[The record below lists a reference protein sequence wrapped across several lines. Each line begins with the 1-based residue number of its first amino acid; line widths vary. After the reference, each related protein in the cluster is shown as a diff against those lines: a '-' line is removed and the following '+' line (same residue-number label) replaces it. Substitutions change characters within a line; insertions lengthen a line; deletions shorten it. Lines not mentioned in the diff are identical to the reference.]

1 VKQAFLW
8 LVSGLL
14 ALLGLTAI
22 CALVALA
29 RVAPIDVRALARR
42 APARSALMEQRER
55 EARQRDRPY
64 AESRHWVSLDRMS
77 PHLRNAVLVAEDA
90 RFFSHEGFD
99 WNEIRQSASRNLRE
113 RRIARGGSTITQQL
127 AKNLWLSTAQTPW
140 RKFEEMI
147 LAVRLER
154 SLGKRRILELY
165 LNTIEWGD
173 GIYGAEAAA
182 RHWFGVSAASL
193 GAGQAIRLA
202 AVIINPRR
210 YSPIEPSPRIENRVR
225 IIAGR
230 LRRRGAIT
238 EAEYRVAV
246 GLPPEAPAPAVDS
259 TFLPPP
265 PDSGV
270 VAEPEIAPAPG
281 PGLPVD
287 PAPPFPEPG
296 LEPPATDSL
305 GDPGRLVTSPLPRP
319 SPRPAGAR

>member
-1 VKQAFLW
+1 VKQAFFW
-8 LVSGLL
+8 LVSGVL
-14 ALLGLTAI
+14 ALLGLAAI

-42 APARSALMEQRER
+42 VPERSALMEERER
-55 EARQRDRPY
+55 EARQRERPY
-64 AESRHWVSLDRMS
+64 AETRYWVPLERIS

-99 WNEIRQSASRNLRE
+99 WNEIRQSARRNLRE

-127 AKNLWLSTAQTPW
+127 AKNLWLTTAQTPW

-154 SLGKRRILELY
+154 SLSKRRILELY

-173 GIYGAEAAA
+173 GVYGAEAAA
-182 RHWFGVSAASL
+182 RHWFGASAAAL
-193 GAGQAIRLA
+193 DADQAIRLA
-202 AVIINPRR
+202 AVVINPRR
-210 YSPIEPSPRIENRVR
+210 YSPVSPGARIENRVR

-230 LRRRGAIT
+230 LRRRGAIS
-238 EAEYRVAV
+238 EAEYRMAV
-246 GLPPEAPAPAVDS
+246 GLPPEAPTPMVDS
-259 TFLPPP
+259 AFLAP
-265 PDSGV
+265 PDSAAG
-270 VAEPEIAPAPG
+270 AGRDGALPPE

-305 GDPGRLVTSPLPRP
+305 SAARVPTVAPPPGP
-319 SPRPAGAR
+319 SPGPAGAR